1 MGVRDILR
9 LVNRKVLKRA
19 RRSRILIDKDR
30 ERVAIAN
37 YKCGFTSMNRCLAG
51 WDKSIDEAGGL
62 DRWLTDHP
70 DATVHMI
77 VRNPVI
83 RFQSFV
89 HDWLI
94 DKGPVYVKRN
104 EGRERKNFAYANL
117 VTVLDQAAADRVA
130 GFRESGDNEA
140 IFRFLVE
147 EVPLEDYLEKNEHTA
162 AQSALVKIRGG
173 GFLQVDHFYELDV
186 EESMGEFSKQIGCEF
201 PRSNPSS
208 RKNDDVPSGVREKIR
223 EIYRDDYELFGSF
236 LDGSRSA

>member
-1 MGVRDILR
+1 MSVRDILR

-30 ERVAIAN
+30 ECVAIAN
-37 YKCGFTSMNRCLAG
+37 YKCGFTSMNRCLAD
-51 WDKSIDEAGGL
+51 WDKSVDEASGL
-62 DRWLTDHP
+62 ARWLKDRP
-70 DATVHMI
+70 DASVHMI

-94 DKGPVYVKRN
+94 DKGPVYVKRS
-104 EGRERKNFAYANL
+104 ESRERSNFAYANL
-117 VTVLDQAAADRVA
+117 VTVADQATADRIA
-130 GFRESGDNEA
+130 SYREKGDTTA
-140 IFRFLVE
+140 IFRMLVE
-147 EVPLEDYLEKNEHTA
+147 EIPLKEYLGKNEHTA
-162 AQSALVKIRGG
+162 AQSALVKDSNGE
-173 GFLQVDHFYELDV
+173 FLPIGHFYELDV
-186 EESMGEFSKQIGCEF
+186 EESMENFSTRIGCEF

-208 RKNDDVPSGVREKIR
+208 RKDREEPSGVSEKIR